1 MTIIVLTAVPQ
12 QLRGHV
18 TRFLIEVYTG
28 LYVGKC
34 SRRVSDLL
42 WERCKKEVGAG
53 IAVII
58 RTTDNE
64 QGFEID
70 SIGLRNRRVV
80 DVDGLQLMECEPAKP
95 EVEPNADGSKHW
107 SKAYW
112 RRHGR
117 HH

>member
-1 MTIIVLTAVPQ
+1 MLTAVPQ
-12 QLRGHV
+12 QLRGYV
-18 TRFLIEVYTG
+18 TRFLIEIYTG

-42 WERCKKEVGAG
+42 WERCKKEAGLG

-70 SIGLRNRRVV
+70 SIGLRNKQVV
-80 DVDGLQLMECEPAKP
+80 DIDGLQLMECKP
-95 EVEPNADGSKHW
+95 EKPGIESETSVGKHW

-112 RRHGR
+112 RKHGR
-117 HH
+117 HY